1 MMRKTKANRTK
12 ISRSGAVRKEVLER
26 CKHDYIASCD
36 RNGKVLKFSSSSSN
50 GMYCTSN
57 NDVVMRKGGNG

>member
-36 RNGKVLKFSSSSSN
+36 RNGKVLQFSSSSSN
-50 GMYCTSN
+50 MYFSSN
-57 NDVVMRKGGNG
+57 NDVVMRKGGNR

>member
-50 GMYCTSN
+50 MYFSSN
-57 NDVVMRKGGNG
+57 NDVVMRDGGNG